1 MTFILYDSLMSRN
14 QSLPHLPHSLGRQQS
29 LAELCCTSRSRS
41 RHFTTPTPPTPHTL
55 PIPPIQETA
64 LEENMSYLEIIT
76 KAGNIVPINNS
87 SYYLAQMLQIQVH
100 V

>member
-1 MTFILYDSLMSRN
+1 
-14 QSLPHLPHSLGRQQS
+14 
-29 LAELCCTSRSRS
+29 
-41 RHFTTPTPPTPHTL
+41 
-55 PIPPIQETA
+55 
-64 LEENMSYLEIIT
+64 MSYLEIIT

>member
-1 MTFILYDSLMSRN
+1 MKPQDHGRGIS
-14 QSLPHLPHSLGRQQS
+14 QHPHLPHLIYV
-29 LAELCCTSRSRS
+29 
-41 RHFTTPTPPTPHTL
+41 PYL
-55 PIPPIQETA
+55 PLQETA

>member
-1 MTFILYDSLMSRN
+1 MLYLQIRVN
-14 QSLPHLPHSLGRQQS
+14 AFH
-29 LAELCCTSRSRS
+29 
-41 RHFTTPTPPTPHTL
+41 TPTPPTLLTRPVPPT
-55 PIPPIQETA
+55 PIQETA